1 MKTKIFTTVASVL
14 VILAVFLLRP
24 QNTGQ
29 SAYTADVLSTAYPF
43 PTWSY
48 VTPTVYDYDA
58 WVQTAYP
65 VIQITAVTQVPT
77 APPPF
82 NDMPQG
88 PYDGMVIDPLPSD
101 MSTTITATEAPAE
114 ITMETIAPL
123 QRKLSVWARFVNALK
138 QMFLSWR

>member
-1 MKTKIFTTVASVL
+1 MKTKIFTTVAAVL
-14 VILAVFLLRP
+14 VIVAVFLLRP

-29 SAYTADVLSTAYPF
+29 GSYTADVLSTAYPL

-65 VIQITAVTQVPT
+65 VTQITAVTQVPT

-88 PYDGMVIDPLPSD
+88 SYDGMVIDPLPTDVSA
-101 MSTTITATEAPAE
+101 TITATEAPTHA
-114 ITMETIAPL
+114 IVTVATPR
-123 QRKLSVWARFVNALK
+123 QKLNAWARFVNALK

>member
-1 MKTKIFTTVASVL
+1 MKTKIFTTVAAVL
-14 VILAVFLLRP
+14 VIVAVFLLLP

-29 SAYTADVLSTAYPF
+29 SAYTADVLSTAYPL

-65 VIQITAVTQVPT
+65 VTQIIAVTQVPT

-101 MSTTITATEAPAE
+101 VSAAIIATEAPAE
-114 ITMETIAPL
+114 IAMETVAPL
-123 QRKLSVWARFVNALK
+123 QRKLRAWARFFNALK